1 MTKDFSWQKKI
12 TKTARKKLL
21 KMSYYTHFN
30 FSELPDSVEIGNGAG
45 QFLSAFKGDEFVSHY
60 EKLSEADKNRLT
72 SIYIT
77 RYAQSGRYMRT
88 KVASMWEKVNGTFNE
103 IYVSLKRHT
112 TQINEINE
120 NVN

>member
-1 MTKDFSWQKKI
+1 MTKDFSGQKKI
-12 TKTARKKLL
+12 KKIARKKLL

-60 EKLSEADKNRLT
+60 ENLSEADKNRLT

-77 RYAQSGRYMRT
+77 RYKVQGAKYMKHETR
-88 KVASMWEKVNGTFNE
+88 NP
-103 IYVSLKRHT
+103 
-112 TQINEINE
+112 
-120 NVN
+120 

>member
-1 MTKDFSWQKKI
+1 
-12 TKTARKKLL
+12 
-21 KMSYYTHFN
+21 MSYYTHFD

-60 EKLSEADKNRLT
+60 ENLSEADKNRLT

-77 RYAQSGRYMRT
+77 RYAQSGRYMRS
-88 KVASMWEKVNGTFNE
+88 KMASHWERKNGTFNE

-112 TQINEINE
+112 KQINEINE
-120 NVN
+120 NVNGR